1 MKNFNPMN
9 LKQKIAEYDNEYYKS
24 IIEYFMEE
32 RARSEMT
39 DFNLIFP
46 LKNNIENY
54 SEIMVKSNTLND
66 ANIVLWQ
73 HILTEKYN
81 YDPSKSDYI

>member
-9 LKQKIAEYDNEYYKS
+9 LRQKIPEYDNEYYKN
-24 IIEYFMEE
+24 IIEYFVEE

-39 DFNLIFP
+39 DFSLIFP

-54 SEIMVKSNTLND
+54 SNIMVKSNTLND

-81 YDPSKSDYI
+81 YDSTKINYI